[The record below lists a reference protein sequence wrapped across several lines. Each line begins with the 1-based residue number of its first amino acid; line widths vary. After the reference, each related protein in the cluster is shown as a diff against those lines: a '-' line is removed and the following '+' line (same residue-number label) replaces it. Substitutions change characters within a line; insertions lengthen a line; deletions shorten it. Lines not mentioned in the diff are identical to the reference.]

1 MAKYKG
7 VTRLITIFIS
17 RKEKKCAIDICPDP
31 AEFVVGDKIVWQ
43 VQNAPHGHKVSVGNF
58 RRLDPAPEILLRPDK
73 EPLAKVRT
81 LKPTGPSGLAYK
93 TRKADIGFYKFDI
106 LFNGITV
113 LDPEVEVRGPKGP

>member
-43 VQNAPHGHKVSVGNF
+43 VQNAPHDHKVSVGNF
-58 RRLDPAPEILLRPDK
+58 RRVDPAPEILLRRDR
-73 EPLAKVRT
+73 EPLVKDRT
-81 LKPTGPSGLAYK
+81 LRPTGPSGLVYK
-93 TRKADIGFYKFDI
+93 TRKADVGIYKYDI
-106 LFNGITV
+106 RFNGKTV
-113 LDPEVEVRGPKGP
+113 LDPDVDIRDPKRP